1 MPLTSQSESHGKVQ
15 SDRGKKKAMTWRS
28 AGDTDKGVNVKGLVA
43 QSCPLLC
50 DPHGLWPAKLP
61 RPWDSPGKNTGLGC
75 HFLWQEI
82 FPTQGEPGSPALQAD
97 SLLSEPQG
105 SPKARV

>member
-28 AGDTDKGVNVKGLVA
+28 AGDADKGVNVKGLVA

-50 DPHGLWPAKLP
+50 DPMDRGPPSSPIHG
-61 RPWDSPGKNTGLGC
+61 
-75 HFLWQEI
+75 I
-82 FPTQGEPGSPALQAD
+82 LQARILEWVAI
-97 SLLSEPQG
+97 SFGRRS
-105 SPKARV
+105 S